1 MSSPAPPRVLVYG
14 SVNCDEFFVVDH
26 IVRTGETISSTS
38 YSRGKGANQA
48 VAAARAGSRVDFA
61 GAIGSDGAWLKA
73 ELEAYGVDSRLLL
86 QDEQYTHLLVQN
98 EIPWTETLSVLSNAH
113 AAGVITFLNP
123 SPMPAAA
130 QLSELKWADVDWL
143 LINEGEGH
151 DLLAA
156 SDQEASPE
164 QLLSELR
171 VALGGSTSIL
181 MTLGARGA
189 VALLPDGTLVTAPAG
204 KVVGDVK
211 DTTGAG
217 DCFTG
222 YLATMI
228 RERTPTA
235 GAMKDV
241 LARSCQAAAMC
252 VEKAGAMES
261 VPAMEEVLQRMGTLS
276 GNSGQ

>member
-1 MSSPAPPRVLVYG
+1 MLFPG
-14 SVNCDEFFVVDH
+14 SNFAANRN
-26 IVRTGETISSTS
+26 RTFHLS
-38 YSRGKGANQA
+38 
-48 VAAARAGSRVDFA
+48 
-61 GAIGSDGAWLKA
+61 
-73 ELEAYGVDSRLLL
+73 
-86 QDEQYTHLLVQN
+86 QYTHLLVQN

-217 DCFTG
+217 DCFTVG
-222 YLATMI
+222 DLT
-228 RERTPTA
+228 
-235 GAMKDV
+235 
-241 LARSCQAAAMC
+241 
-252 VEKAGAMES
+252 
-261 VPAMEEVLQRMGTLS
+261 
-276 GNSGQ
+276 